1 MKILLSLILFLLLLN
16 SCLLSCGAN
25 EDEKSSSKKTI
36 IHGYITNKIY
46 KPIKL
51 QIFDIDKDSI
61 YQAEA
66 NLEDNSYTPFLN
78 LKVTAE
84 ITSDYS
90 IISDKNN
97 IFIPK
102 STKLFGY
109 ISEIQS
115 PHSFDRRGYFK
126 ITFDKAICPDGENI
140 NLKSNLLSRSEARIY
155 NPLRHIGKAAVGLVG
170 GSIAGALLSYQLSGL
185 GLAVASHGYSL
196 AIGAG
201 AGGFLGALGGIA
213 TKGKNSNI
221 EPGNELVI
229 IPIDDVSLDELNQVV
244 CKNVEIAEDKKEE
257 AIPTNVK
264 VEILSVK
271 EKKDLLGESALKIK
285 IKFTNNSDKLY
296 KLNNFFLKDS
306 QGNEYTTSFTD
317 ISSDIFLNFPP
328 NEIKNAQI
336 EFLVNH
342 PKASHW
348 LLLKDQNFN
357 EVLGMWK
364 IKG

>member
-1 MKILLSLILFLLLLN
+1 MKILLSLILFFY
-16 SCLLSCGAN
+16 LSNFCPACIAN
-25 EDEKSSSKKTI
+25 ESI

-51 QIFDIDKDSI
+51 KIFQIDKDTI
-61 YQAEA
+61 YQAEE

-84 ITSDYS
+84 ITTDYS
-90 IISDKNN
+90 IDSDKNN

-102 STKLFGY
+102 ATKLSGY

-115 PHSFDRRGYFK
+115 PRNFDRKGYFK
-126 ITFDKAICPDGENI
+126 IKFDKAVCPDGENI
-140 NLKSNLLSRSEARIY
+140 LLESELSSRSEAKIY
-155 NPLRHIGKAAVGLVG
+155 NPMRHIGKATLGLLGGSLVG
-170 GSIAGALLSYQLSGL
+170 TLFSFQFGGL
-185 GLAVASHGYSL
+185 PLAITSHGYSL
-196 AIGAG
+196 AIGA
-201 AGGFLGALGGIA
+201 ATGGFLGAVGGIA
-213 TKGKNSNI
+213 AKGKKSSI
-221 EPGNELVI
+221 ELGDELI
-229 IPIDDVSLDELNQVV
+229 IVPIDDVSLGELNQVT
-244 CKNVEIAEDKKEE
+244 CKNIEIPEINEKPAP
-257 AIPTNVK
+257 INVK
-264 VEILSVK
+264 VEILSIK
-271 EKKDLLGESALKIK
+271 EKKDLLGESALKIN

-296 KLNNFFLKDS
+296 RLNNFFLKDS

-317 ISSDIFLNFPP
+317 VNSDIFLNFPP

-336 EFLVNH
+336 EFLVDH

-348 LLLKDQNFN
+348 LLLKDQSFN